1 MAAIEAFSFLFLFSL
16 TGCSGRSRAR
26 ALRGGGAKRRVA
38 KLPDMMGSL
47 TGCSERY
54 CARALRRG
62 GAKRRVAKLPEGCA
76 LDGWGVLD
84 FC

>member
-1 MAAIEAFSFLFLFSL
+1 MIGSL
-16 TGCSGRSRAR
+16 TGCSERYCAR

-38 KLPDMMGSL
+38 KLPDIMGSL

-62 GAKRRVAKLPEGCA
+62 GAKRRVASLPEGCA